1 MYIHTYIHVIQIKLV
16 SWWIFIYILNIVH
29 SVHVFI
35 FIDQQVLALI
45 QRHVSVLAFISGHD
59 HDGGY
64 AIDRAGIHHII
75 PPAPVEVCMYVCMFY
90 YCCTILFFLGC
101 KALLWDISTYILFYQ
116 SYNTSSACIYVCIH
130 VCIYV
135 CICTYCMYGSRTFV
149 LESYK
154 TFMD

>member
-1 MYIHTYIHVIQIKLV
+1 
-16 SWWIFIYILNIVH
+16 
-29 SVHVFI
+29 
-35 FIDQQVLALI
+35 
-45 QRHVSVLAFISGHD
+45 
-59 HDGGY
+59 
-64 AIDRAGIHHII
+64 
-75 PPAPVEVCMYVCMFY
+75 MYVCMFY
-90 YCCTILFFLGC
+90 YIILFGY

-154 TFMD
+154 TFMDLYSNNMRSIISWYSLKEIYLSVYFSLLFLHFPIRVLEGT